1 MRRTVAG
8 VSRLLP
14 ALLLALA
21 ACGAPA
27 ATSFEVGREAR
38 VLGVMATRDAGDPGV
53 AGMVQAARLAVD
65 RYNGNPDSRYEIE
78 LQEFAT
84 DAGPG
89 EAGAGRGDIER
100 TARLIGIVGPF
111 NAAEV
116 NELGPRFA
124 EARMP
129 FVLPSVNMDSA
140 PPDGVRSFRRL
151 IANDTQEG
159 RVLGIHAARIAPGG
173 LALVIEN
180 TDFGR
185 AFAEG
190 AQQALGEEG
199 RTFARIESVAP
210 GSGADVLSTALIES
224 GVQAVVYGGEAG
236 TGTTLVQALQSKE
249 YPGRM
254 VTSHQVRLGSPD
266 GLGAGVIG
274 ASLCADPPAAVAPDF
289 AEAFEDAQGVPP
301 PPCALEAYEGAWML
315 LEAIE
320 EVEANAAA
328 VTEFLQSNRQFRGE
342 SKQYEFNEAG
352 ELPNAPVWIHEST
365 ESGWELSGRSDRVP
379 VAEEG

>member
-1 MRRTVAG
+1 MRRRFAG
-8 VSRLLP
+8 VLRILP
-14 ALLLALA
+14 VLLLSLA
-21 ACGAPA
+21 GCASQAPA
-27 ATSFEVGREAR
+27 FEVGREAR
-38 VLGVMATRDAGDPGV
+38 LLGAMATRDAGDPSV
-53 AGMVQAARLAVD
+53 AGMVQAVQLAVD

-78 LQEFAT
+78 FREFAT

-89 EAGAGRGDIER
+89 EAGAGRGDLER

-116 NELGPRFA
+116 NELGPRFF

-159 RVLGIHAARIAPGG
+159 RVLGAHAARIVPGA
-173 LALVIEN
+173 LALVTE
-180 TDFGR
+180 DSDPGR
-185 AFAEG
+185 AFSEG
-190 AQQALGEEG
+190 ARQGLAETG
-199 RTFARIESVAP
+199 RSFARVESVAA
-210 GSGADVLSTALIES
+210 GSGADALSTALVES
-224 GVQAVVYGGEAG
+224 GVEAVVYGGEAG
-236 TGTTLVQALQSKE
+236 TGTTLVQALQSRG

-254 VTSHQVRLGSPD
+254 VTSHQVRLGNPD

-274 ASLCADPPAAVAPDF
+274 SSLCADPPAAAAPDF
-289 AEAFEDAQGVPP
+289 AEAFQDAHGVPP

-320 EVEANAAA
+320 EVEANAAV
-328 VTEFLQSNRQFRGE
+328 VTEFLQSNRRFRGE

-365 ESGWELSGRSDRVP
+365 ESGWESSGRSDRVP